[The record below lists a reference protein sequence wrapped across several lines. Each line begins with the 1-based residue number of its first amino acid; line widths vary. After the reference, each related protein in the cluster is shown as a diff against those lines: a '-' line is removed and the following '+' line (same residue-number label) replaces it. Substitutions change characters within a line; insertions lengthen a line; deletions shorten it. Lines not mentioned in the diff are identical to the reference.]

1 MIRIATEADVPEILA
16 IYAPYVINTTYS
28 FEYEVP
34 SLETF
39 YARFRKIT
47 SQFPWLVWEENGKI
61 LGYAYGSLP
70 FERSGYAWIAEVS
83 IYLLPEAH
91 GKGYGRRLYAALEQI
106 LTMQGYHLLYSI
118 ITGENTGS
126 IAFHEKT
133 GYTFLADFP
142 ACGYK
147 HGKSLNVIWM
157 EKRLKAVEIPSCNPT
172 PWPALVNNDGNA
184 EDILAI
190 LSLS

>member
-34 SLETF
+34 SPEAFL
-39 YARFRKIT
+39 ARFRKIT
-47 SQFPWLVWEENGKI
+47 AQFPWLVWEEQGKI

-83 IYLLPEAH
+83 IYLLPEAQ
-91 GKGYGRRLYAALEQI
+91 GKGLGRRLYAALEQ
-106 LTMQGYHLLYSI
+106 LLALQGYHLLYTI

-126 IAFHEKT
+126 ITFHEKT

-157 EKRLKAVEIPSCNPT
+157 EKRLKSVEIPSNPPV
-172 PWPALVNNDGNA
+172 PWAALVKSDGKA
-184 EDILAI
+184 ADILAI
-190 LSLS
+190 LTLS